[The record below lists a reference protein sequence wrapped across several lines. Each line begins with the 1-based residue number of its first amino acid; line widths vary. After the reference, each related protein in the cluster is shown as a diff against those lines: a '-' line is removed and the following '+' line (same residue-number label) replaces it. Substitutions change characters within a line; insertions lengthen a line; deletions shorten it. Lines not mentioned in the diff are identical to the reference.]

1 MCGAEVAPLLAK
13 PHGNHHVGEFEPSSD
28 QHTPLLLR
36 SVVVAIFVIPANMIV
51 GPLGAAGYVAMVLAI
66 TVFALWVVSAIM
78 GLHNPI
84 PIRHPARIG
93 LGALWLATVISYVA
107 MGSGPAGP
115 IERAAAD
122 RQLLI
127 LLGITGVAMVTAET
141 TRTEAGRLSLV
152 RTLVGGL
159 TFCSVVAVYQFV
171 THTDPD
177 LWLRPFMIGLTDN
190 GGNTTLQIRSSFFRV
205 AGTTFRPIELGVV
218 AAMILPLSTWRAL
231 YDPKGRRWWHWT
243 QTGLIA
249 FASFATVSRS
259 AILGLLVA
267 CVAAIP
273 FLPTVARRWAGV
285 AVPAGIV
292 AVFSAVP
299 GLIATLTGAVTAGAS
314 DPSVTSRT
322 DDYTMVEAFVARR
335 PLAGI
340 GPGTFIPRNPLDI
353 LDNQYLSTVINM
365 GLLGLAALIL
375 YLLLPGVAALLAARN
390 ANDASLRCFSGAV
403 AAAGF
408 VAVVGSATFDSMA
421 FPVFTVISAFVVG
434 LSGSAWMTVR
444 AEQAAAT
451 TTTGRHAAEN

>member
-1 MCGAEVAPLLAK
+1 MLAK

-66 TVFALWVVSAIM
+66 TVFALWVLSAIM

-205 AGTTFRPIELGVV
+205 AGTTFHPIELGVV
-218 AAMILPLSTWRAL
+218 ADN
-231 YDPKGRRWWHWT
+231 DP
-243 QTGLIA
+243 
-249 FASFATVSRS
+249 ATVDLAGRYRPEGPAMVALDANRTHSVRLVRHGFP
-259 AILGLLVA
+259 LGD
-267 CVAAIP
+267 P
-273 FLPTVARRWAGV
+273 GTARRLCRSNSVPADRAHDGGRGS

-299 GLIATLTGAVTAGAS
+299 GLIADPDRRRHCRPS
-314 DPSVTSRT
+314 DPSVTTRT
-322 DDYTMVEAFVARR
+322 DDYTMVEAFVADA
-335 PLAGI
+335 LAGI
-340 GPGTFIPRNPLDI
+340 GPGTFIPA
-353 LDNQYLSTVINM
+353 T
-365 GLLGLAALIL
+365 
-375 YLLLPGVAALLAARN
+375 PGH
-390 ANDASLRCFSGAV
+390 
-403 AAAGF
+403 
-408 VAVVGSATFDSMA
+408 
-421 FPVFTVISAFVVG
+421 P
-434 LSGSAWMTVR
+434 
-444 AEQAAAT
+444 
-451 TTTGRHAAEN
+451 